1 MTARNNI
8 ASLATDLQEVLAEVA
23 AAEAANVAI
32 RNERD
37 TLNIAILSLQQQV
50 SDAVE
55 VTNNLN
61 DLVAAKD
68 AEIASVQEDHD
79 ALEATLVQVI
89 AEKDAEIAHQA
100 ERIADLSNTLLIH
113 EATIAAKNVTIV
125 GLNERIENQIG
136 TLQEQD
142 AEIARLTALLKP
154 TFILGDATRKQFLGA
169 PFTEPFPGSYESAF
183 WPSTVT
189 EAGRSTTPIVRAFVS
204 GTTMPKWRASYP
216 NAKHWF
222 GDLELFHSG
231 GLTVAEVAK
240 LLPAYQGARDFA
252 DNEGKGLQ
260 LGAYGIPPR
269 FGTHMTDAEVMAQAE
284 ICRPI
289 LDLLDY
295 CLLTLYPI
303 YTDMEKSRTYIR
315 RNIDLGRRAMPG
327 KKVIVLGAPGW
338 HPTVG
343 APLAGTPISVEWW
356 RMLLEE
362 CREHADG
369 FAIWMKA
376 DQPKPTAEPWWL
388 ETEAFLARAA

>member
-1 MTARNNI
+1 MD
-8 ASLATDLQEVLAEVA
+8 SLDQLVADVA
-23 AAEAANVAI
+23 ARAEALAAAQAETQVALTAKTFAETQRDVAREAVAERDRTI
-32 RNERD
+32 VEQIGRIDGLEDENER
-37 TLNIAILSLQQQV
+37 L
-50 SDAVE
+50 
-55 VTNNLN
+55 
-61 DLVAAKD
+61 K
-68 AEIASVQEDHD
+68 AEIA
-79 ALEATLVQVI
+79 
-89 AEKDAEIAHQA
+89 
-100 ERIADLSNTLLIH
+100 LLRPP
-113 EATIAAKNVTIV
+113 APAFV
-125 GLNERIENQIG
+125 
-136 TLQEQD
+136 
-142 AEIARLTALLKP
+142 
-154 TFILGDATRKQFLGA
+154 LGDATRKQFLGA
-169 PFTEPFPGSYESAF
+169 PFTEQFPGLYENSF
-183 WPSTVT
+183 WPSNVT
-189 EAGRSTTPIVRAFVS
+189 DAQQPTTPIQRSFVS
-204 GTTMPKWRASYP
+204 GTAMPKWRASYQ
-216 NAKHWF
+216 NARYWF

-289 LDLLDY
+289 LNLLDY

-356 RMLLEE
+356 RMFLEE
-362 CREHADG
+362 VRANADG

-376 DQPKPTAEPWWL
+376 DQPKPTTEPWWL
-388 ETEAFLARAA
+388 ETQSFAL

>member
-1 MTARNNI
+1 VTATSRASLEALANGINAVLADLDLAWTTARDR
-8 ASLATDLQEVLAEVA
+8 A
-23 AAEAANVAI
+23 
-32 RNERD
+32 D
-37 TLNIAILSLQQQV
+37 TI
-50 SDAVE
+50 
-55 VTNNLN
+55 
-61 DLVAAKD
+61 AAKD
-68 AEIASVQEDHD
+68 AEIALLEYGIAQKGI
-79 ALEATLVQVI
+79 ALA
-89 AEKDAEIAHQA
+89 ARNDEIAFQDARH
-100 ERIADLSNTLLIH
+100 LSD
-113 EATIAAKNVTIV
+113 
-125 GLNERIENQIG
+125 Q
-136 TLQEQD
+136 

-154 TFILGDATRKQFLGA
+154 AFVLGDATRKQFLGA

-222 GDLELFHSG
+222 GDLELFHSQ
-231 GLTVAEVAK
+231 GLTVTEVAK

-289 LDLLDY
+289 LDLLHY

-303 YTDMEKSRTYIR
+303 YTDLAKSRTYIR

-343 APLAGTPISVEWW
+343 APLAGTPISPEWW

-376 DQPKPTAEPWWL
+376 DQPKPTIEPWWL
-388 ETEAFLARAA
+388 ETEAFLAARA